1 MLNTV
6 LEGLSCR
13 TRNNSTLL
21 FCHFEM
27 SILIFFSPKDNPPNS
42 RYRVLLKV
50 ILALIHTVYRE
61 LQNPHETPAVN
72 TRAGQNPV

>member
-1 MLNTV
+1 
-6 LEGLSCR
+6 
-13 TRNNSTLL
+13 
-21 FCHFEM
+21 M

-42 RYRVLLKV
+42 RYRVLLNV